1 MHLQSAQ
8 RAVLPAA
15 SGTGDEL
22 LKEATTWLSTFE
34 RCLEQQDS
42 AALATLFLAD
52 CHWRDLLALTWDV
65 QTVSGRGAV
74 IEGLLRSAGR
84 LAPKDF
90 RIDPARTQP
99 REVKRAGETVLEVL
113 FRFDTTAGRCEGVL
127 RLRPE
132 RDGAPRQAWSLSTV
146 LDAIGGHEEQFRKP
160 RNRSHTVPRDFRAP
174 NWTDQRRADAAYEG
188 REPTVMVVGAGQAG
202 LSVAAR
208 LRQLGIDTLVIDRHE
223 RVGDNWRTRYH
234 ALALHTRTHVNH
246 LPYLPFPDTWPDYV
260 PKDMLAGWFEY
271 YVVAMEINVWCG
283 TEFMGGRYDE
293 RAQRWDVRLR
303 MPGGGERVLHPRH
316 LVMALGVNSLP
327 AKADIK
333 GIEAYRGTVLHSGEF
348 TDGTAWA
355 GRPVLVFGTGTSAH
369 DVAQE
374 LEARGAQV
382 TLVQRSPTMVQ
393 NVEPTAQLPYTP
405 YLEGPGV
412 EDCDL
417 SVLSTPMA
425 LSRQAGRL
433 ANRMAVDMD
442 RSLHDGLKAAGF
454 RVDEGEDGVSWQMRY
469 AIRGGGYYFNVGCS
483 NLIIEGRVKVLQA
496 SEIESFEPNGVRLRN
511 GSTRPAD
518 LIVTATGYLGQRE
531 IAAKLLGPEIAERI
545 GPVWGIDESR
555 QELHNMWRRTPQPGL
570 WFLAGGLAQVRFYS
584 KVLALQIQ
592 GMELGLV
599 SQDTVKGEA

>member
-1 MHLQSAQ
+1 MHPESAQNIAKQSAF
-8 RAVLPAA
+8 AM
-15 SGTGDEL
+15 SDEL
-22 LKEATTWLSTFE
+22 LQETSDWLAAFE
-34 RCLEQQDS
+34 RGLEQRDS
-42 AALATLFLAD
+42 ATLAALFFPD
-52 CHWRDLLALTWDV
+52 CHWRDLLALTWEV
-65 QTVSGRGAV
+65 QTVSGRDAV
-74 IEGLLRSAGR
+74 IKELLYSAVR
-84 LAPKDF
+84 LAPKNF
-90 RIDPARTQP
+90 RIDPARTRP

-113 FRFDTTAGRCEGVL
+113 FHFDTTAGRCEGVL

-132 RDGAPRQAWSLSTV
+132 RDSAPRRAWSLSTV
-146 LDAIGGHEEQFRKP
+146 LDAIHGHEEQFCKP

-174 NWTDQRRADAAYEG
+174 NWADQRREDVAYEG
-188 REPTVMVVGAGQAG
+188 REPTVMVIGAGQAG
-202 LSVAAR
+202 LSIAAR

-271 YVVAMEINVWCG
+271 YVAAMEINVWCG
-283 TEFMGGRYDE
+283 TEFVSGRYDE
-293 RAQRWDVRLR
+293 RAQRWDVQLR
-303 MPGGGERVLHPRH
+303 MPGGGERVLHPGH
-316 LVMALGVNSLP
+316 LVMALGVSALP
-327 AKADIK
+327 AKAHIE

-348 TDGTAWA
+348 TDGAAWA

-393 NVEPTAQLPYTP
+393 NVEPTAQLPYMS

-417 SVLSTPMA
+417 IALSTPMA

-433 ANRMAVDMD
+433 ANRMAADMD
-442 RSLHDGLKAAGF
+442 QTLHDGLKAAGF

-469 AIRGGGYYFNVGCS
+469 ATRGGGYYFNVGCS

-496 SEIESFEPNGVRLRN
+496 SEIESFEPNGVRLCD

-518 LIVTATGYLGQRE
+518 LIVTATGYLGQQE
-531 IAAKLLGPEIAERI
+531 MTAKLLGPEIAERI

-599 SQDTVKGEA
+599 SQDPVKAG